1 MRSIL
6 GIRHHGPGSARSV
19 RMELEKLRPDCVLVE
34 GPPDA
39 DALIALAADPQMTPP
54 IALLLYLP
62 DNPQKAVYY
71 PFAEFSP
78 EWQAIQY
85 ALKNK
90 IPVRF
95 MDLEQKYQLPVISEQ
110 LSVEKDLTPE
120 TRKPDTPPFDPFA
133 IIAEAAGYSD
143 GERWWEH
150 FVEQRHE
157 SGDVFTGIL
166 ELMTALRAEAEK
178 MGQIEPRDLIREAA
192 MRTIIRAAQAEG
204 RQNIA
209 ILCGAW
215 HAPALANLDAAKA
228 DENLLKNAAKAAAQF
243 MEAPAGA
250 APESAS
256 ADFHALRRDFNPRRG
271 QVLVASTF
279 VPWTYDRLARRS
291 GYGAGID
298 SPGWYEHLWQTEN
311 HLVETWMVKVAQ
323 LMRQEDLGI
332 SPAHAIEATRLAETL
347 AALRGRPL
355 PGLPELDEAI
365 QSIFCFGD
373 DAPMRL
379 IREKLIVGQRM
390 GHVPPGAPTVPLQR
404 DISAAQKRAR
414 LEPSASPENLDLDLR
429 KPLLLERS
437 HLLHRLN
444 LLGIPWGKLQTT
456 HGAKGTF
463 HELWQIE
470 WKPEFAVSIIEAS
483 LWGNTVLEAATAKVT
498 AEAARAAELPA
509 LTRLVEA
516 AFLADLAESI
526 PSLMER
532 LQRLAA
538 ASADIPHLMDALPPL
553 INVTRYGNVRQTDT
567 ALVRHVVDELITRI
581 CIGLPAA
588 CSALDD
594 AAAEEMFERIKAVN
608 GGMFLLTDNPLTP
621 ASPKGR
627 WADSLHPEG
636 EGQGMMADPPLP
648 LGEGP
653 RVAPPAPAWT
663 RTLTLLAAPQT
674 GHGLTRG
681 LACRLIYD
689 AHADADTANRMS
701 LALSPGTPAAESAA
715 WVQGFLHSGG
725 QALIHDPALWHLLDD
740 WVLSL
745 PESLFTALLP
755 LLRRAFST
763 FPAPERRQIGE
774 LAKTGGR
781 ITSVAGEMELDPVR
795 AEKALT
801 LVSLILDV

>member
-1 MRSIL
+1 MVTIL

-19 RMELEKLRPDCVLVE
+19 RAALEKLRPDCLLVE

-39 DALIALAADPQMTPP
+39 NALIPLAADPEMTPP

-62 DNPQKAVYY
+62 DDPQKAVYY

-85 ALKNK
+85 ALKNQ

-95 MDLEQKYQLPVISEQ
+95 MDWEQKYQLQNDEVRVQNTE
-110 LSVEKDLTPE
+110 PE
-120 TRKPDTPPFDPFA
+120 ENSAFNIQHSPFEM
-133 IIAEAAGYSD
+133 IAEAAGYSD

-150 FVEQRHE
+150 FVEQRRE
-157 SGDVFTGIL
+157 NGEVFQGVL
-166 ELMTALRAEAEK
+166 ELMTALRAESEK
-178 MGQIEPRDLIREAA
+178 LGPIEPRDLVREAA

-204 RQNIA
+204 YQNIA
-209 ILCGAW
+209 IVCGAW
-215 HAPALANLDAAKA
+215 HAPALINLDSAKA
-228 DENLLKNAAKAAAQF
+228 DEKLLKNLPKK
-243 MEAPAGA
+243 EI
-250 APESAS
+250 
-256 ADFHALRRDFNPRRG
+256 
-271 QVLVASTF
+271 ASTW

-298 SPGWYEHLWQTEN
+298 SPGWYEHLWQTES

-365 QSIFCFGD
+365 QAIFCFGD

-390 GHVPPGAPTVPLQR
+390 GHVPAAAPTVPLQR
-404 DISAAQKRAR
+404 DISAAQKRTR
-414 LEPSASPENLDLDLR
+414 LEPSASPEPIDLDLR

-437 HLLHRLN
+437 QLLHRLN

-456 HGAKGTF
+456 RGAKGTF
-463 HELWQIE
+463 HELWQTE
-470 WKPEFAVSIIEAS
+470 WKPEFAIRIIEAS
-483 LWGNTVLEAATAKVT
+483 LWGNTVLEAATNKVN
-498 AEAARAAELPA
+498 ARAAEAADLPA
-509 LTRLVEA
+509 LTPLVEA
-516 AFLADLAESI
+516 ALLADLAETI
-526 PSLMER
+526 PPLMER
-532 LQRLAA
+532 VQRLAA
-538 ASADIPHLMDALPPL
+538 ASADLPHLMDALPPL
-553 INVTRYGNVRQTDT
+553 VNVTRYGNVRQTDT
-567 ALVRHVVDELITRI
+567 TLVRHVVDELITRI

-588 CSALDD
+588 CTALDD
-594 AAAEEMFERIKAVN
+594 DAAQEMFARIKAVN
-608 GGMFLLTDNPLTP
+608 GGISLLEDD
-621 ASPKGR
+621 AH
-627 WADSLHPEG
+627 A
-636 EGQGMMADPPLP
+636 Q
-648 LGEGP
+648 
-653 RVAPPAPAWT
+653 AWI
-663 RTLTLLAAPQT
+663 RTLTLLAAPSA

-681 LACRLIYD
+681 LASRLIYD
-689 AHADADTANRMS
+689 AHADNETSVRMS

-715 WVQGFLHSGG
+715 WAQGFLHSGG
-725 QALIHDPALWHLLDD
+725 QALIHDPALWQMLDD

-745 PESLFTALLP
+745 PETAFTSLLP
-755 LLRRAFST
+755 LLRRTFST

-781 ITSVAGEMELDPVR
+781 LASAAGEVELDPIR
-795 AEKALT
+795 AEKALA
-801 LVSLILDV
+801 LVRLILDNSPAP